1 MNPHFSWCNPRN
13 FGLHVVRLVWTAV
26 LSPLAYVKADV
37 CRRYSRSVRMRALKY
52 QKQFKTSDSVE
63 DFSSIQECEA
73 GRSCLPRECTTKS
86 TTNIVPGGP
95 LYWIPSAET
104 TASTRGPTPSWRPSM
119 SMTTRAPTQTFDSS
133 TQTFD
138 SATQKTRLE
147 GRRRVRQSLPGLSS
161 GCMESAVQITPL
173 GPLPAHILST
183 WPGMQASSALPAN
196 PIQSLEDDP
205 IRSRRGS
212 WTTGR

>member
-1 MNPHFSWCNPRN
+1 
-13 FGLHVVRLVWTAV
+13 
-26 LSPLAYVKADV
+26 
-37 CRRYSRSVRMRALKY
+37 MRALKY

-63 DFSSIQECEA
+63 DFSSIQVCIGLIVITKVLPICNVSPTTDFSDMASDLVGFTQECEA